1 MDKAKVHV
9 YCGTGQGKTAS
20 ALGQGIHEASQ
31 GKSVI
36 IIQFLKE
43 INVEEYQFFRRLEP
57 EIKVFRFEK
66 SPDSFDSLSK
76 EERTEERQNLKNGLN
91 FAKKVLAT
99 NMCDVLILDE
109 VMGLVENEVAT
120 VEEIETILNARNEE
134 TEVIL
139 TGINKGRELW
149 NDVDEVTELV
159 TIHKRS

>member
-1 MDKAKVHV
+1 MDKAMVHV

-36 IIQFLKE
+36 IIRFLKE
-43 INVEEYQFFRRLEP
+43 INEEENNFIRRLEP

-66 SPDSFDSLSK
+66 SPDSFDSLSE
-76 EERTEERQNLKNGLN
+76 EERADEMQNIKNGLN
-91 FAKKVLAT
+91 FAKKVLTT

-109 VMGLVENEVAT
+109 VMGLVENGIAT
-120 VEEIETILNARNEE
+120 VEEIEAILNARDED

-139 TGINKGRELW
+139 TGINKGMELW

-159 TIHKRS
+159 TIHRRA